1 MKIRNLANI
10 VKNKCATTC
19 LNESTYISTDNMLPH
34 YGGVVPAN
42 IVPTGK
48 ATQFR
53 QEDILLSNIRP
64 YFRKTWYASFD
75 GGCSADV
82 LCIRADKAQ
91 CHPRYLYYQL
101 ASDNFVKDYL
111 KSCKGAKMPRGDE
124 NRLLDYEIT
133 LPPMSEQLRIASILG
148 SLDEK
153 IEINRKKI
161 EKLEALARMIYEHW
175 FVQFDFPDANGKPYK
190 SSGGAMVWNKEL
202 KQEIPAGWGVN
213 NLYHIAEYINGCACQ
228 KYYAEDGEDTLP
240 VVKIKE
246 MHEGFSSETEYVKRS
261 VPEKYKITAGD
272 ILFSWSAS
280 LEVMTWTG
288 DDSCLNQHIF
298 HVVPRNGFSPLYV
311 LQQLQIYIRKFILF
325 ANARKTTMGHITA
338 DHIEQS
344 RIVAPPNYL
353 ICEFSEKFEALYAE
367 QIILQK
373 EIQKLV
379 SIRDWILPMLMNGQ
393 VEVSA

>member
-1 MKIRNLANI
+1 MKIRNFANI
-10 VKNKCATTC
+10 VKDKCVTTC

-42 IVPTGK
+42 IVPSGK

-91 CHPRYLYYQL
+91 CHPHYLYYQL

-124 NRLLDYEIT
+124 NRLLDYEIA
-133 LPPMSEQLRIASILG
+133 LPPIPEQLRIASILG

-161 EKLEALARMIYEHW
+161 EKLEALAQMIYEHW

-190 SSGGAMVWNKEL
+190 SSGGAMVWDEEL
-202 KQEIPAGWGVN
+202 KQEIPVGWGVN
-213 NLYHIAEYINGCACQ
+213 NLYYIAEYINGCACQ
-228 KYYAEDGEDTLP
+228 KYYAEDGDDALP

-246 MHEGFSSETEYVKRS
+246 MHEGFSSETEYVKSS

-288 DDSCLNQHIF
+288 TDSCLNQHIF
-298 HVVPRNGFSPLYV
+298 HVVPHNGFSPLYV

-344 RIVAPPNYL
+344 RIVVPPNCL

-373 EIQKLV
+373 EIQKLM
-379 SIRDWILPMLMNGQ
+379 SIRDWLLPMLMNGQ

>member
-1 MKIRNLANI
+1 MKIRNFANI
-10 VKNKCATTC
+10 VKDKCVTTC
-19 LNESTYISTDNMLPH
+19 LNERTYISTDNMLPH

-42 IVPTGK
+42 IVPSGK

-53 QEDILLSNIRP
+53 QEDVLLSNIRP

-91 CHPRYLYYQL
+91 CHPHYLYYQL

-124 NRLLDYEIT
+124 NRLLDYEIA
-133 LPPMSEQLRIASILG
+133 LPPIPEQLRIASILG

-190 SSGGAMVWNKEL
+190 SSGGAMIWNEEL
-202 KQEIPAGWGVN
+202 KQEVPDGWGVD

-228 KYYAEDGEDTLP
+228 KYYAEDRDDALP

-246 MHEGFSSETEYVKRS
+246 MHEGFSSETEYVKSS

-288 DDSCLNQHIF
+288 TDSCLNQHIF
-298 HVVPRNGFSPLYV
+298 HVVPHNGFSPLYV

-344 RIVAPPNYL
+344 RIVVPPNCL
-353 ICEFSEKFEALYAE
+353 VCEFSEKFEALYAE

-373 EIQKLV
+373 EIQKLM
-379 SIRDWILPMLMNGQ
+379 SIRDWLLPMLMNGQ

>member
-1 MKIRNLANI
+1 
-10 VKNKCATTC
+10 
-19 LNESTYISTDNMLPH
+19 
-34 YGGVVPAN
+34 
-42 IVPTGK
+42 
-48 ATQFR
+48 
-53 QEDILLSNIRP
+53 
-64 YFRKTWYASFD
+64 
-75 GGCSADV
+75 
-82 LCIRADKAQ
+82 
-91 CHPRYLYYQL
+91 
-101 ASDNFVKDYL
+101 
-111 KSCKGAKMPRGDE
+111 
-124 NRLLDYEIT
+124 
-133 LPPMSEQLRIASILG
+133 
-148 SLDEK
+148 
-153 IEINRKKI
+153 
-161 EKLEALARMIYEHW
+161 MIYEHW

-190 SSGGAMVWNKEL
+190 SSGGAMVWNEEL

-228 KYYAEDGEDTLP
+228 KYYAEDRDDALP

-246 MHEGFSSETEYVKRS
+246 MHEGFSSETEYVKS
-261 VPEKYKITAGD
+261 NVPEKYKITAGD

-288 DDSCLNQHIF
+288 TDSCLNQHIF
-298 HVVPRNGFSPLYV
+298 HVVPHNGFSPLYV

-344 RIVAPPNYL
+344 RIVVPPNYL